1 MTLQN
6 QPLKPTQRSR
16 ASMEIL
22 GNVLKYSSG
31 TIREIA
37 RDNFRATE
45 EGQALA
51 KEFQS
56 PHSED
61 EMMALVD
68 RATATAESDNFYRLE
83 RFYQRLVA
91 EEIMSLG
98 IITAEERRPIIE
110 ERLKTTP
117 NSAGSTLELDPDLP
131 IPDYFDGVEY
141 HLMPG
146 GWDGYDLYGRM
157 MTGGSAFRY
166 GGYAAVPFGSNIYQQ
181 RKDVIRQLP
190 KASYAKIYE
199 PGCGANGTLQ
209 AIHEIFPEAEL
220 TACDLSP
227 GLLRRQFDSAQRLG
241 LKVTL
246 KQRDARFTGEPDDTY
261 DAVVSYA
268 VHHEAPVKENI
279 EILAE
284 MFRILKPGGD
294 MVISDPPP
302 FRAVEPF
309 HAAVLH
315 WDTAHREEPYFS
327 VTCLANWD
335 EEMKKIGFVNVE
347 SYALGPDSYPWVTRA
362 SKPAA

>member
-1 MTLQN
+1 MTTETQTLT
-6 QPLKPTQRSR
+6 PTQRAR
-16 ASMEIL
+16 ASMDIL

-31 TIREIA
+31 TMREIA
-37 RDNFRATE
+37 RRNFRDTTE
-45 EGQALA
+45 GKALA
-51 KEFQS
+51 EAFQS
-56 PHSED
+56 PHSEN
-61 EMMALVD
+61 EMMAMVD
-68 RATATAESDNFYRLE
+68 RATATAEADPFYRLE

-91 EEIMSLG
+91 EEIMSQG
-98 IITAEERRPIIE
+98 IVMAEERRSSLE
-110 ERLKTTP
+110 ERSKVLP
-117 NSAGSTLELDPDLP
+117 NSAGGSLELDPELP

-157 MTGGSAFRY
+157 PRGGSAFRY
-166 GGYAAVPFGSNIYQQ
+166 GGYAAVPFGSDIFEQ
-181 RKDVIRQLP
+181 RRAVIRQLP

-209 AIHEIFPEAEL
+209 AIHEVFPEAEL
-220 TACDLSP
+220 TACDLSA
-227 GLLRRQFDSAQRLG
+227 GLLRRQFDTAERLG

-246 KQRDARFTGEPDDTY
+246 KQRDARFTGEETDTY

-268 VHHEAPVKENI
+268 LHHEAPVKENV

-315 WDTAHREEPYFS
+315 WDTAHREEPYFT

-335 EEMKKIGFVNVE
+335 EEMRKIGFVDVQ

-362 SKPAA
+362 SKPTA